1 MITIGP
7 AAASTVWILRIFGL
21 VMIGLSWFVVYQLYV
36 TNDSWKDNIPLSDFL
51 CSRLFIRAAFSDE
64 TRGHITRPV
73 V

>member
-36 TNDSWKDNIPLSDFL
+36 TNDSWKDNIPLSIFACFML
-51 CSRLFIRAAFSDE
+51 VLVSVALLFVFWDINAR
-64 TRGHITRPV
+64 R
-73 V
+73 

>member
-36 TNDSWKDNIPLSDFL
+36 TNDSWKDNIPLSIFACFML
-51 CSRLFIRAAFSDE
+51 VLASITLLFVCWDINAR
-64 TRGHITRPV
+64 R
-73 V
+73 

>member
-36 TNDSWKDNIPLSDFL
+36 TNDSWKDNIPLSIFACFML
-51 CSRLFIRAAFSDE
+51 VLVSVALLFVSWDINAR
-64 TRGHITRPV
+64 R
-73 V
+73 

>member
-36 TNDSWKDNIPLSDFL
+36 TNDSWKDNIPLSIFACFML
-51 CSRLFIRAAFSDE
+51 VLWLSE
-64 TRGHITRPV
+64 V
-73 V
+73 

>member
-36 TNDSWKDNIPLSDFL
+36 TNDSWKDNIPLSIFACFML
-51 CSRLFIRAAFSDE
+51 VLASVTLLFVSWDINAR
-64 TRGHITRPV
+64 R
-73 V
+73 